1 MDTIQQY
8 GFQIS
13 NMVLLLKS
21 KGVENS
27 RRGFR
32 WMDGQTSGRPQRTHT
47 WAILAGVSWH
57 VATVGFSQLFWLL
70 PLGGFQVSLTFSSC
84 IC

>member
-8 GFQIS
+8 GLQIS
-13 NMVLLLKS
+13 KMVLLLKS
-21 KGVENS
+21 KGVETS

-47 WAILAGVSWH
+47 WAILAACLGM
-57 VATVGFSQLFWLL
+57 L
-70 PLGGFQVSLTFSSC
+70 PLWGFLNFSGCFLGQDSRYR
-84 IC
+84 